1 MNDNKELDLLTDLA
15 KLMKRYGPATFE
27 ALAEQIMNPK
37 FTGDLV
43 NVLRTTAETYRALPK
58 RKNRSRS
65 KEGNEAFLSSLNRSD
80 AEKYALL
87 MDLYDGLKNQSLLP
101 TLRELKDFA
110 SDNGL
115 PPVRAASREKAL
127 IPFVRTFRKMPVEE
141 VREHLRRIRP
151 TRSSGDRTL
160 EGWSQIIFG
169 NDVEEKEK

>member
-1 MNDNKELDLLTDLA
+1 MNNHKELELLTDLA
-15 KLMKRYGPATFE
+15 KLMKKYGPATFE

-37 FTGDLV
+37 FTGVLV
-43 NVLRTTAETYRALPK
+43 DVLRTTSKTYRALPK
-58 RKNRSRS
+58 TKNRSRA
-65 KEGNEAFLSSLNRSD
+65 KQTNGAFLSSLNRSD

-101 TLRELKDFA
+101 TLREMKDFA

-115 PPVRAASREKAL
+115 PPVKATSREKAL

-141 VREHLRRIRP
+141 MREHLRRIHP

-169 NDVEEKEK
+169 NDLEDKEK